1 MYDKITEQYETLEA
15 QGLYNKGAYLIAN
28 AIGLKMQIL
37 SSAYKLHFEDDIQQR
52 YVFKIK
58 LIKGGKQYTFEFGQS
73 LSEGSNEPTLYS
85 VLACLTKYD
94 PETFE
99 DFCANYGYDNDSRKA
114 EKIYKAVVK
123 EWKNLNR
130 LFTSDELEL
139 LTIIE

>member
-1 MYDKITEQYETLEA
+1 MYDKIIEKYETLEA

-28 AIGLKMQIL
+28 EIGLKMQIL
-37 SSAYKLHFEDDIQQR
+37 SSEYKLHFEQQR

-58 LIKGGKQYTFEFGQS
+58 LIKGGKQYAFEFGQS
-73 LSEGSNEPTLYS
+73 ISEGSNEPTLYS

-114 EKIYKAVVK
+114 EKIYKEVVK
-123 EWKNLNR
+123 EFNNMQR

>member
-1 MYDKITEQYETLEA
+1 MYDKIIEKYETLEA
-15 QGLYNKGAYLIAN
+15 QGLYNKAAYSIAN
-28 AIGLKMQIL
+28 EIGLKMQIL
-37 SSAYKLHFEDDIQQR
+37 SSEYKLHFEGDKQQR

-73 LSEGSNEPTLYS
+73 ISEGSNEPTLYS

-99 DFCANYGYDNDSRKA
+99 DFCAIYGYDNDSRKV
-114 EKIYKAVVK
+114 EKIYKAVLK

>member
-37 SSAYKLHFEDDIQQR
+37 SSEYKLHFEDDKQQR
-52 YVFKIK
+52 YVFKVR

-73 LSEGSNEPTLYS
+73 ISEGSAEPTLYS

-114 EKIYKAVVK
+114 EKIYKAVLK

>member
-37 SSAYKLHFEDDIQQR
+37 SSTYKLHFDGDKQKR

-58 LIKGGKQYTFEFGQS
+58 LIKGGKQYTFKFGQS
-73 LSEGSNEPTLYS
+73 ISEGSNEPTLYS

-114 EKIYKAVVK
+114 EKIYKEVVK
-123 EWKNLNR
+123 EFNNMQR

-139 LTIIE
+139 LTIIQ

>member
-1 MYDKITEQYETLEA
+1 MYDKIIEKYETLEA
-15 QGLYNKGAYLIAN
+15 QGLYNKAAYSIAN

-37 SSAYKLHFEDDIQQR
+37 SSEYKLHFDGDKQKR

-73 LSEGSNEPTLYS
+73 ISEGSNEPTLYS

-99 DFCANYGYDNDSRKA
+99 DFCENYGYDNDSRKA
-114 EKIYKAVVK
+114 EKIYKEVVK
-123 EWKNLNR
+123 EFNNMQR

-139 LTIIE
+139 LTIIQ

>member
-1 MYDKITEQYETLEA
+1 MKAIIKQYENLEA

-37 SSAYKLHFEDDIQQR
+37 SSEYKLHFEDDIQAR
-52 YVFKIK
+52 YVFKVR

-73 LSEGSNEPTLYS
+73 ISEGINEPTLYS

-99 DFCANYGYDNDSRKA
+99 DFCANCGYDNDSRKA
-114 EKIYKAVVK
+114 EKIYKAVLK
-123 EWKNLNR
+123 EWENLNR